1 LLSTKKW
8 RWPNGEIVSESDLN
22 KIMSDKSFEIYVGS
36 DSHIL
41 GGQCVFATV
50 VAAWRPGSGG
60 RFFYNRESS
69 VASNFFHLHKRLTEE
84 TFRSIGVAS
93 EIREDYGR
101 EAEVHLDLNKE
112 KYRSSKYTKELT
124 AIVEGHGFKCQVKP
138 ESWVSS
144 TLADKSA
151 R

>member
-8 RWPNGEIVSESDLN
+8 RWPNGEAVSEGDLTS
-22 KIMSDKSFEIYVGS
+22 ILSDKSFEIYVGS

-41 GGQCVFATV
+41 GGHCVFATV
-50 VAAWRPGSGG
+50 VAAWRPGQGG
-60 RFFYNRESS
+60 RFFYTRDTSK
-69 VASNFFHLHKRLTEE
+69 ASNFFHLQKRLTEE
-84 TFRSIGVAS
+84 AFRSIDVAS
-93 EIREDYGR
+93 EIRDSYGR
-101 EAEVHLDLNKE
+101 EAEVHLDLNTE
-112 KYRSSKYTKELT
+112 RYRSSKYTKELT

-138 ESWVSS
+138 EAWVSS